1 MMDLLHRTRKVTQY
15 IQNIEESIDWSELAE
30 KLQEFLG
37 SSGVCL
43 ADREGRI
50 LGCSGV
56 VKGHVSIK
64 GSAEPSTLPEEL
76 NAKLLALS
84 ATGVVDHG
92 KVFGKLILTAV
103 PVIARGQ
110 RLGTLLLLGPSEATV
125 EDLVIAEYA
134 STLMG
139 MAIFNAKDKKRG
151 EEARE
156 KAMAQMAISS
166 LSYSELVALNGV
178 FSQLGGKEGF
188 LVASRVADESRITRS
203 VIVNALRKLES
214 ANLIR
219 SRSLGMKGTYIKVLN
234 EHILTELDKYKLKQ
248 SHLLSPIMLEKQA

>member
-1 MMDLLHRTRKVTQY
+1 MTQY

-30 KLQEFLG
+30 KMQEFLG

-43 ADREGRI
+43 ADRNGKV
-50 LGCSGV
+50 LGCSEV
-56 VKGHVSIK
+56 VKSQVAAADSG
-64 GSAEPSTLPEEL
+64 EPSALPDEL

-92 KVFGKLILTAV
+92 RLFGKQVLTAV

-110 RLGTLLLLGPSEATV
+110 RLGTLLLLGAAEASV
-125 EDLVIAEYA
+125 DDLVIAEYA

-139 MAIFNAKDKKRG
+139 MAIFNAKDRKRG

-219 SRSLGMKGTYIKVLN
+219 SRSLGMKGTYIKILN
-234 EHILTELDKYKLKQ
+234 DYILPELDKYKLKQ